1 MNEGSKLILA
11 DYLDRPEAAREFK
24 VQPRTFS
31 EWANDP
37 DGGIPHVKIG
47 RKLYFRR
54 GDIVEWLERKRQQR
68 NKRRRGRAQ

>member
-1 MNEGSKLILA
+1 MDEASRLILA

-54 GDIVEWLERKRQQR
+54 SNIVEWLERKRRQRNQRR
-68 NKRRRGRAQ
+68 NKRA